1 MGRLTNGNGG
11 DPGDSIRASL
21 DGLMQRIPSGLVR
34 AALVLEGE
42 WKQVLLTP
50 GRGRVYGKHQS
61 SAPGDPP
68 APDTGTLQRSIT
80 HEAINETTI
89 RVGTNVEYAGL
100 LEFGTLPRGSKAAA
114 KAGRGGLGS
123 RLGGIAPRP
132 HARPALA
139 RAEPGMTIALAEEMK
154 QGAGFRA
161 ELGGSST

>member
-11 DPGDSIRASL
+11 DPGAVIT
-21 DGLMQRIPSGLVR
+21 DGIDNLMGRIPLGLFR

-50 GRGRVYGKHQS
+50 GRGRVYGKHQA

-80 HEAINETTI
+80 HEVVDDHTI
-89 RVGTNVEYAGL
+89 RVGTNIEYAEI
-100 LEFGTLPRGSKAAA
+100 LEFGSLPRGSKTAA

-132 HARPALA
+132 HARPAAA
-139 RAEPGMTIALAEEMK
+139 RAIPGMTQALADEMK
-154 QGAGFRA
+154 QGADFKFD
-161 ELGGSST
+161 LGGSP